1 MQKTYLGVSEVV
13 SPAWCEYAYLYNLLF
28 QSHLP
33 LSMRPLSII
42 TPRGTILKPNWTLV
56 EQKEQV
62 LEQGTAVHEDIER
75 DVLPVQV
82 ALRVETREDEWAL
95 LLLQFA
101 TGMYIL
107 HTRGR
112 TREVPV
118 FGIVHGK
125 LIRGIID
132 ELHLDAQGDIV
143 LVETKTRSS
152 TTIPLQRDQQ
162 PAHWQCMLYRRLLV
176 SLAAT
181 WQCTMDDSASPLDLS
196 VVWETFQIRP
206 DVPLTSSFLQD
217 VNRMT
222 RYVDTPWESR
232 QWSSQLTLRHV
243 IDLLK
248 STLRACQRRM
258 SPTMK
263 IVYMKQDTAEILDNV
278 SLANNPKDLDTFL
291 ETTFALL
298 DGKREPEGVAIC
310 STNRCERC
318 IWRESCEWRE
328 DMAKAAQERARKR
341 KGERAR
347 QSDDHQL
354 WAEFDEKDLQDLDW

>member
-33 LSMRPLSII
+33 LSMRPLSIT
-42 TPRGTILKPNWTLV
+42 TPRGTILEPNWTLA

-82 ALRVETREDEWAL
+82 TLRVETREDEWAL

-101 TGMYIL
+101 TGLYIL

-118 FGIVHGK
+118 FGIMHGK

-132 ELHLDAQGDIV
+132 ELHLDAHGDIV

-152 TTIPLQRDQQ
+152 TTIPLQMDQQ

-176 SLAAT
+176 NLAAT
-181 WQCTMDDSASPLDLS
+181 WQCTMDNGASPLDLS
-196 VVWETFQIRP
+196 VIWETFQIRP
-206 DVPLTSSFLQD
+206 NVPLTTSFICD
-217 VNRMT
+217 VNKMIRH
-222 RYVDTPWESR
+222 VDTPWESG
-232 QWSSQLTLRHV
+232 QWSSQLTLQHV
-243 IDLLK
+243 VDLLK
-248 STLRACQRRM
+248 LPLRACQRRM
-258 SPTMK
+258 APIMD
-263 IVYMKQDTAEILDNV
+263 IVYVKRDTAEILDSV
-278 SLANNPKDLDTFL
+278 SLSNNPTALDTFL
-291 ETTFALL
+291 KTTFALL

-318 IWRESCEWRE
+318 IWREKCEWRQ
-328 DMAKAAQERARKR
+328 DMAKAAQKR

-347 QSDDHQL
+347 QSDDHHL
-354 WAEFDEKDLQDLDW
+354 WAEFDEKDLLDLDW